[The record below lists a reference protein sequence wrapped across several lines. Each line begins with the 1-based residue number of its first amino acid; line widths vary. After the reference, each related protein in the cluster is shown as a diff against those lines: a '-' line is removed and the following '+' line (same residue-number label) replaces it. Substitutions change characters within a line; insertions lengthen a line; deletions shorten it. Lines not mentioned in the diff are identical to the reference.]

1 MRDDP
6 TVRPYAEIADP
17 QDAQTTTDEE
27 APA

>member
-6 TVRPYAEIADP
+6 AVRPYADIADP
-17 QDAQTTTDEE
+17 QDVQPSTDEE